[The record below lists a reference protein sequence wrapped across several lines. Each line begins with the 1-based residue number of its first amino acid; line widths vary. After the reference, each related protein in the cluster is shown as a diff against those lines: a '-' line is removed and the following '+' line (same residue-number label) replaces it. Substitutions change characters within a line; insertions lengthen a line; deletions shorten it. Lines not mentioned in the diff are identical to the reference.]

1 MTQEFDFDLPLTQD
15 TTIYAKW
22 TLSHV
27 VTFVD
32 RDGSI
37 LKTEIVED

>member
-1 MTQEFDFDLPLTQD
+1 
-15 TTIYAKW
+15 
-22 TLSHV
+22 V

-37 LKTEIVED
+37 LKTEIVEDWWDATAPQFSTRWW